1 MPKKS
6 GEHTLE
12 FLLGFNGHVHRY
24 AGGYWLKFEITQV
37 EASDGKPHG
46 LDYSFT
52 LHGPDNRRLIG
63 FDNAHGVPAKGARFK
78 KRANAMDHWHRTK
91 TDEGRPYAFK
101 DAETLLT
108 RAETFLSG
116 TQDFAVWSNL
126 YRDYADLA
134 RNGGELEKA
143 TDSSRRSL
151 AWIEEAH
158 PSQQT

>member
-24 AGGYWLKFEITQV
+24 AGGYWLEFEITKV

-63 FDNAHGVPAKGARFK
+63 FDNAHSVPAKGARFK
-78 KRANAMDHWHRTK
+78 RRPKAMDHWHRTE
-91 TDEGRPYAFK
+91 TDEGCPYAFK
-101 DAETLLT
+101 DAERVLDEFFDEVERVLT
-108 RAETFLSG
+108 EHGIPFEVVEVTEG
-116 TQDFAVWSNL
+116 
-126 YRDYADLA
+126 
-134 RNGGELEKA
+134 
-143 TDSSRRSL
+143 DS
-151 AWIEEAH
+151 
-158 PSQQT
+158 P